1 MMKTVD
7 IKNIKEIDIDGIVEA
22 YQSGMMIKE
31 ISEFNDIEF
40 HKVVKILVTIGVF
53 SNDTYDRIVEMR
65 ECGKNESEIMDALCI
80 KQKTLNMYTPYKK
93 GIYNLQDASKN
104 ALKIRRFRDRKQKY
118 DNKEN

>member
-1 MMKTVD
+1 MKTVD

-65 ECGKNESEIMDALCI
+65 ECGKNENEIMDALCI